1 MANLEKSSENGLNAV
16 SLVDKLSV
24 FEDKHR
30 PFLNLIIRPLLMLV
44 VFLAVGYYTL
54 WMSTNY
60 VKADKFAVYV
70 ERQIK
75 ADEDQ
80 DSISK
85 TRFDIIQT
93 KLETIINQQIA
104 YTEQLKAYN
113 QLLSNFQKQ
122 VDSIDSRLMYLERSQ
137 RSN

>member
-1 MANLEKSSENGLNAV
+1 MAKPDNSVENGLSAV
-16 SLVDKLSV
+16 SFIDKLSL
-24 FEDKHR
+24 FENKHR
-30 PFLNLIIRPLLMLV
+30 PFLDLILRPLLMLV

-60 VKADKFAVYV
+60 VKADKFAAYI
-70 ERQIK
+70 EKQIISDK
-75 ADEDQ
+75 EQDEV
-80 DSISK
+80 SK

-93 KLETIINQQIA
+93 KLETIINQQVS

-122 VDSIDSRLMYLERSQ
+122 VDSLDSRLMYLERNQ
-137 RSN
+137 KSN